1 MIHWRRE
8 YTFEAAWVGLAQK
21 LVAAQARLT
30 DDDSFLEARTF
41 WTFLL
46 EALERRRARSA
57 EARTDR

>member
-1 MIHWRRE
+1 MIQWRRE

-41 WTFLL
+41 WTFLR
-46 EALERRRARSA
+46 EALERRRLRGRS
-57 EARTDR
+57 